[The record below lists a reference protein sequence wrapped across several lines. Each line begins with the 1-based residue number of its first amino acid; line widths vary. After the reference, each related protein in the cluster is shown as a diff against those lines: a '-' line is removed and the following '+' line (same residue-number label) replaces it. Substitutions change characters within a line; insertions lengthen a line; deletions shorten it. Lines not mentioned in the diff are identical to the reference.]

1 MAVSSLITIVC
12 FLLMNEEFT
21 VDLEVYSYW
30 STTLRESIL
39 NARWKTET
47 KKNPAVGKDIPFRNQ
62 RIR

>member
-1 MAVSSLITIVC
+1 
-12 FLLMNEEFT
+12 MNEEFT